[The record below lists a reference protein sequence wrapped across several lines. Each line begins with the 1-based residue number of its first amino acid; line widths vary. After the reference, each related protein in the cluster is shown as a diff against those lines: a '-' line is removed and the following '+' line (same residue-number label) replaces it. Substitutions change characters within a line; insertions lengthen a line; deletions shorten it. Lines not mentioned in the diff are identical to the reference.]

1 MAHMGTL
8 SQESNVS
15 TKEACMDLC
24 LGNSE
29 CKSFRYDAFTQ
40 EIGIFN
46 FLEFVLSTLTESC
59 NTSINFVVKKNK
71 ADKKKCDLRRG
82 PSALSYLLNDSDYS
96 TGLKCDHSFE
106 PSPAHGKYPAAPGK
120 TQVILQREVP

>member
-29 CKSFRYDAFTQ
+29 CKSFRHDALTQ
-40 EIGIFN
+40 EIGIVN
-46 FLEFVLSTLTESC
+46 VLELLHFIKNLEIQVLTM
-59 NTSINFVVKKNK
+59 F
-71 ADKKKCDLRRG
+71 
-82 PSALSYLLNDSDYS
+82 
-96 TGLKCDHSFE
+96 
-106 PSPAHGKYPAAPGK
+106 
-120 TQVILQREVP
+120 

>member
-24 LGNSE
+24 LGNSK

-59 NTSINFVVKKNK
+59 NTSINFVVKK
-71 ADKKKCDLRRG
+71 
-82 PSALSYLLNDSDYS
+82 
-96 TGLKCDHSFE
+96 
-106 PSPAHGKYPAAPGK
+106 
-120 TQVILQREVP
+120 